1 MQSVPEVLIQRTH
14 QHTKECKGC
23 PLSTSIQVRQIPT
36 FKVLLAITND
46 KIMVKWLLEHGASLA
61 EINKAGK
68 IPGDLC
74 TNEQVLKMLKK
85 PL

>member
-1 MQSVPEVLIQRTH
+1 VYLKYLFSGLTNIQKNVKDAH
-14 QHTKECKGC
+14 C
-23 PLSTSIQVRQIPT
+23 PHLYKFVRFLLS
-36 FKVLLAITND
+36 KLAITND
-46 KIMVKWLLEHGASLA
+46 KIMVKWLLEYGASLA

-68 IPGDLC
+68 TPGDLC